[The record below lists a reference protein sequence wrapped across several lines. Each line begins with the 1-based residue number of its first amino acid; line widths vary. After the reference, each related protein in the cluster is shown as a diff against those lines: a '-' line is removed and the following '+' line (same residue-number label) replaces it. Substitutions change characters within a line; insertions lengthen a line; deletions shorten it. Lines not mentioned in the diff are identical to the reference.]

1 MKRRADFPRSKVNG
15 YSMKARSL
23 WFAIF
28 PLLLPLVASA
38 QQSGKVK
45 RVVGVLMG
53 ATNDAQGRVHT
64 KLFEDSLRGL
74 GLNRLFSDLSLRAM

>member
-1 MKRRADFPRSKVNG
+1 MKRRADFPRSKVSG

-38 QQSGKVK
+38 QTADEIVNKSLAARGGVEKIKAIQSE
-45 RVVGVLMG
+45 RV
-53 ATNDAQGRVHT
+53 TGRVT
-64 KLFEDSLRGL
+64 F
-74 GLNRLFSDLSLRAM
+74 